1 MGDYQTR
8 FVGCTLVVGLRHP
21 LFSHFCPALTPPLP
35 HPLLL
40 WRSAM
45 AARGVPAAWRLVGT
59 RLAPRNPAP
68 ASTTAASVA
77 TATASVATAA
87 ASVATAAAA
96 AATEASAVAAAA
108 GAPSARALPR
118 RWPRRPPAAATTIW
132 AASPAQALHRRLS
145 AAAAAS
151 PSDRPPRSS
160 RPPMAGA
167 PGGTPPGGAVATGDD
182 TGAAGDDVA
191 GTPDTATA
199 GSAAGTSDVGAVA
212 ADAEAPP
219 APVGGGAIGGF
230 FRGLMGGREAAAEDT
245 AVAEAVAEGRDADA
259 AAAAAGPTSAERA
272 ASHALVVQR
281 RRRRREEEEEEG
293 AEDQTIRGKIFS
305 RFAGS
310 AFMRSAFNAKDRI
323 GQRMEESDG
332 RVARAVRWV
341 FAENEQAQVVGEIRE
356 LDPSFEVSAF
366 LDMVERS
373 MIPQVLDAYL
383 AGDVGVLRGVCTD
396 EAWRMLKASA
406 VERAASGFVMDR
418 SVLDV
423 SDVELSSA
431 RFLGETPVLIITF
444 TAQQVNCVYDS
455 KGVVV
460 EGAVDDIRAV
470 YYAWALVQE
479 EEDEE
484 QDEGAGGD
492 DSAGGGRREG
502 GRPWKLMEMVIR
514 GAHGTI

>member
-1 MGDYQTR
+1 MLQ
-8 FVGCTLVVGLRHP
+8 
-21 LFSHFCPALTPPLP
+21 
-35 HPLLL
+35 
-40 WRSAM
+40 
-45 AARGVPAAWRLVGT
+45 
-59 RLAPRNPAP
+59 
-68 ASTTAASVA
+68 
-77 TATASVATAA
+77 
-87 ASVATAAAA
+87 
-96 AATEASAVAAAA
+96 
-108 GAPSARALPR
+108 
-118 RWPRRPPAAATTIW
+118 
-132 AASPAQALHRRLS
+132 
-145 AAAAAS
+145 
-151 PSDRPPRSS
+151 PPRSS
-160 RPPMAGA
+160 RPPTVGA
-167 PGGTPPGGAVATGDD
+167 LGGTPSGGAVAAGGD
-182 TGAAGDDVA
+182 TGAAGDGV
-191 GTPDTATA
+191 
-199 GSAAGTSDVGAVA
+199 AGTSDTAAAGGAASTSDAEAVA

-245 AVAEAVAEGRDADA
+245 AVAEAMAEGRDADA
-259 AAAAAGPTSAERA
+259 AAVAAGPTSAERA

-281 RRRRREEEEEEG
+281 RRRRREEEEEEEEG

-444 TAQQVNCVYDS
+444 TAQQVNCVYDA

-479 EEDEE
+479 EEEEE
-484 QDEGAGGD
+484 QEEGAGGD
-492 DSAGGGRREG
+492 HTAGAGKRDG